1 MTDQTTTLTTE
12 RTRNAATIAAQND
25 LFRTSLGETPDLPGQ
40 MVLTQG
46 VAALP
51 PIEQIEVI
59 RSVARFD
66 TFDEDNDPHG
76 EHDFGAFE
84 VRGKRYF
91 WKIDLFANDLRYGSD
106 DPTNPEK
113 TYRILT
119 VMMASE
125 Y

>member
-1 MTDQTTTLTTE
+1 MTDQTTTLTPE
-12 RTRNAATIAAQND
+12 RTRDAATIAAQND
-25 LFRTSLGETPDLPGQ
+25 LFRSSLGETPDLPGQ
-40 MVLTQG
+40 IVLTQG

-51 PIEQIEVI
+51 PIEHIEVI

-66 TFDEDNDPHG
+66 TFNEDNDPHG

-84 VRGKRYF
+84 VRGNRYF
-91 WKIDLFANDLRYGSD
+91 WKIDLYANDLQHGSE
-106 DPTNPEK
+106 DPTNPKE

-119 VMMASE
+119 IMLASE

>member
-1 MTDQTTTLTTE
+1 MTDQTTTLPTDRPRDT
-12 RTRNAATIAAQND
+12 ATIAAQND
-25 LFRTSLGETPDLPGQ
+25 LFRSSLGETPDLPGQ
-40 MVLTQG
+40 IVLTQG

-51 PIEQIEVI
+51 PIEHIEVI

-66 TFDEDNDPHG
+66 TFNEDNDPHA

-84 VRGKRYF
+84 VRGNRYF
-91 WKIDLFANDLRYGSD
+91 WKIDLYANDLQHGSE
-106 DPTNPEK
+106 DPTNPKE
-113 TYRILT
+113 THRILT

>member
-12 RTRNAATIAAQND
+12 RERDAAAIAAQND
-25 LFRTSLGETPDLPGQ
+25 LFRTSLGETPNLPGQ

-51 PIEQIEVI
+51 PIEHIEVI

-66 TFDEDNDPHG
+66 TFNEDNDPHG

-84 VRGKRYF
+84 VRGNRYF
-91 WKIDLFANDLRYGSD
+91 WKIDLYANDLRHGSD

-119 VMMASE
+119 VMLASE

>member
-1 MTDQTTTLTTE
+1 MSDQTATLQAE
-12 RTRNAATIAAQND
+12 RPRDAATIAAQND
-25 LFRTSLGETPDLPGQ
+25 LFRSSLGETPDLPGQ
-40 MVLTQG
+40 MVMTQG
-46 VAALP
+46 VAALT
-51 PIEQIEVI
+51 PIEQLDVI

-84 VRGKRYF
+84 VKGKRLF
-91 WKIDLFANDLRYGSD
+91 WKLDLYANDLQHGSD
-106 DPTNPEK
+106 DPTNPKE

-119 VMMASE
+119 IMLAGE

>member
-1 MTDQTTTLTTE
+1 MTDPTTLSTE
-12 RTRNAATIAAQND
+12 RPRDAATIAAQND

-40 MVLTQG
+40 TVLTQG

-51 PIEQIEVI
+51 PIEHIEVI

-66 TFDEDNDPHG
+66 TFNEDNDPHG

-84 VRGKRYF
+84 VRGNRYF
-91 WKIDLFANDLRYGSD
+91 WKIDLYANDLKHGSD

-119 VMMASE
+119 ILLVSE

>member
-1 MTDQTTTLTTE
+1 MTDQTTLTTE
-12 RTRNAATIAAQND
+12 RTRDAATIAAQND

-51 PIEQIEVI
+51 PIEHIEVI

-84 VRGKRYF
+84 VRGNRYF
-91 WKIDLFANDLRYGSD
+91 WKVDLYANDLRHGSD

-119 VMMASE
+119 IMLASE

>member
-1 MTDQTTTLTTE
+1 MTDQTMTITTE
-12 RTRNAATIAAQND
+12 RPRDAATIAAQND
-25 LFRTSLGETPDLPGQ
+25 LFRSSLGETPDLPGQ
-40 MVLTQG
+40 TVLTQC

-59 RSVARFD
+59 RSVAHFD
-66 TFDEDNDPHG
+66 TFNEDNDPHG

-84 VRGKRYF
+84 VRGNRYF
-91 WKIDLFANDLRYGSD
+91 WKIDLYANDLKHGSD
-106 DPTNPEK
+106 DPTNPKE

-119 VMMASE
+119 VMMVSE